1 MSTKRLKFF
10 FKNVDKSLFQS
21 NFPMTQ
27 IKNKKQ
33 QLKIGYNIV
42 NILGVNRYKKSTD
55 MIRIINKQLT
65 SFKHKQRT

>member
-1 MSTKRLKFF
+1 MKLFF
-10 FKNVDKSLFQS
+10 ENVDKSLFQS
-21 NFPMTQ
+21 DIPMTQ

-55 MIRIINKQLT
+55 VIRIVNKQLT
-65 SFKHKQRT
+65 SFKHKQTT